1 MSARPEAGISRRE
14 MLKRGTVVGGAAVT
28 AWAAPSVTT
37 FGARAFAAEGTEVP
51 SPSGDVSWVMV
62 WFRVGNTYHLVKY
75 EGGSSGYSQQC
86 DATRNNVSRDGDE
99 GFLYFD
105 AQQHKA
111 RKFTRNTAC
120 PDGVSV
126 SSVDGRL
133 QLTLAANVEILGW
146 VLHDGSCQKPP
157 GGGGPQ
163 FSRFRSVEFPY
174 AVMGDSSSGTVGP
187 VGKDL
192 KKGGAFEW
200 RKCR

>member
-1 MSARPEAGISRRE
+1 MAAREEAGLSRRE
-14 MLKRGTVVGGAAVT
+14 LIKRGAVVGGAGAL

-37 FGARAFAAEGTEVP
+37 FGAQAFAAEGTDVP
-51 SPSGDVSWVMV
+51 VPSGDVSWVMV
-62 WFRVGNTYHLVKY
+62 WFKVGSIYHLVKY

-105 AQQHKA
+105 TQQHKA
-111 RKFTRNTAC
+111 RKLTRDTSC
-120 PDGVSV
+120 PAGVTV

-157 GGGGPQ
+157 VAGRS
-163 FSRFRSVEFPY
+163 SRGSGRPSSPTRSWVT
-174 AVMGDSSSGTVGP
+174 AARARWGRSART
-187 VGKDL
+187 
-192 KKGGAFEW
+192 
-200 RKCR
+200 